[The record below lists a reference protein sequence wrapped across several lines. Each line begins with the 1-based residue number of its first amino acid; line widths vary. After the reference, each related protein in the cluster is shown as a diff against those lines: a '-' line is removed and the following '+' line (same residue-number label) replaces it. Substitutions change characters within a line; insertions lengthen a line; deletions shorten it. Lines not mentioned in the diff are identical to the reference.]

1 MVSANANASEV
12 GLRILRKG
20 GNAVDAAVAVGFALA
35 VVHPSAGNLGGGGF
49 MLIHLARSQQEISVD
64 YREAA
69 PASAHRKMYQDEEGL
84 LIESLSTVGYLAS
97 GVPGSVA
104 GLFRAW
110 EKFGSLPWAELV
122 RPAMQLAREGFSLSQ
137 ALVRSLEDQSELLST
152 FPESR
157 RIFLRN
163 GDFYRQGECFRQP
176 ELAHTL
182 ELIAQQGAKAFYQGE
197 VADRIIKDMR
207 ENGGN
212 ITLQDLQDYRAKIRE
227 PVRGTYRG
235 YEIVSMGPPSSGG
248 IVLLEMLN
256 IIELY
261 PLSQLGF
268 PSPQRAHLMA
278 EVMRRAF
285 ADRAVFLGDA
295 DFADVPIDELITKS
309 RARQWAQSIDES
321 RASPSSSLS
330 PAHPG
335 LFESDQTTHYS
346 VVDSRGNAVAATTT
360 LNGGYGSGVT
370 IKGAGFLMNNEMD
383 DFSSK
388 TGAPNMYGLI
398 QGEANVISAG
408 KRPLSAMTPTLVKKG
423 KGVYMVLGSPGG
435 PAIINSVFQII
446 LNVID
451 HGFNIQEAVNAP
463 RFHHQWLPD
472 EIRFEPG
479 ALAPGVSQDLEKK
492 GHKIVRVE
500 RIGDAHSILI
510 DPQSQIRLGAADP
523 RGEGKA
529 AGY

>member
-1 MVSANANASEV
+1 
-12 GLRILRKG
+12 
-20 GNAVDAAVAVGFALA
+20 
-35 VVHPSAGNLGGGGF
+35 
-49 MLIHLARSQQEISVD
+49 MLIHLAGTRQEISVD

-69 PASAHRKMYQDEEGL
+69 PASAHRRMYQDEEGH
-84 LIESLSTVGYLAS
+84 LIENLSTVGYLAS

-110 EKFGSLPWAELV
+110 EKFGSLPWAEVV
-122 RPAMQLAREGFSLSQ
+122 RPAQQLAGEGFSLSETFS
-137 ALVRSLEDQSELLST
+137 RSLEDHSELLSL

-163 GDFYRQGECFRQP
+163 GEFYRQGDCFQQP

-182 ELIAQQGAKAFYQGE
+182 ELIARRGAKAFYQGE
-197 VADRIIKDMR
+197 VAGQIVEDMR

-212 ITLQDLQDYRAKIRE
+212 ITLQDLQDYRVRIRE
-227 PVRGTYRG
+227 PVRGTYRD

-248 IVLLEMLN
+248 IILLEMLN
-256 IIELY
+256 IIELF

-268 PSPQRAHLMA
+268 SSPHRAHLMV

-285 ADRAVFLGDA
+285 ADRALYLGDA
-295 DFADVPIDELITKS
+295 DFAEVPIEELISKG
-309 RARQWAQSIDES
+309 RARQWARSIEES
-321 RASPSSSLS
+321 RASSSSSLS
-330 PAHPG
+330 PAPPG

-346 VVDSRGNAVAATTT
+346 VVDSQGNAVAVTTT
-360 LNGGYGSGVT
+360 LNGSYGSGVT

-388 TGAPNMYGLI
+388 PGAPNMYGLI
-398 QGEANVISAG
+398 QGEANAISAG

-423 KGVYMVLGSPGG
+423 EKVYMVLGSPGG
-435 PAIINSVFQII
+435 PAIINTVFQII

-479 ALAPGVSQDLEKK
+479 ALASGVGRNLEKK
-492 GHKIVRVE
+492 GHKMVRVE
-500 RIGDAHSILI
+500 RIGHAHSILI
-510 DPQSQIRLGAADP
+510 DPESRIRLGAADP
-523 RGEGKA
+523 RSEGEA